1 MSAYGAFI
9 EGFKTVDYH
18 TETAATAI
26 SEQIQGM
33 NGQRL
38 ALLFY
43 SIATLTTAHTLRL
56 LETGSLAGARN
67 STTAAAAAAQ
77 KVINVTTTPT
87 DPAGNAAAASDI
99 VAYQCSDGSW
109 EFNTIASVATLAI
122 THSTNLAKAV
132 LIGAPYLIF
141 GVAGDNYGQTFTL
154 TASVTNVS
162 PAVPLVAVNPY
173 VGDPWYVYIANAT
186 AASVIQSML
195 FAYIN
200 K

>member
-18 TETAATAI
+18 TEAANTAI

-43 SIATLTTAHTLRL
+43 SIATSTTAHTLRL

-67 STTAAAAAAQ
+67 TTTAAAAATQ

-87 DPAGNAAAASDI
+87 DPAGAGAAASDI

-132 LIGAPYLIF
+132 LIGAQYLIF

-186 AASVIQSML
+186 AASIIQSML